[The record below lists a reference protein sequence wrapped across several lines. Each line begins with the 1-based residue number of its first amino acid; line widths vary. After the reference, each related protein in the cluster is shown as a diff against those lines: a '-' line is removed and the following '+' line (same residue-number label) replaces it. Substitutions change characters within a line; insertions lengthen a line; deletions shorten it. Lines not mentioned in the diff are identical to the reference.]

1 MDTPSDSDNAGSAE
15 NLAEFP
21 FLLQSSNH
29 GTGTICCHN
38 KAKGC
43 EWIGEAK
50 DLENHLEKIDGCQ
63 YANVRCPDCNT
74 EHVKSKC
81 PLQIIDCQFCF
92 TTGMRQFIE
101 GPEHKVDCFGPCPNK
116 CGIERISFEDIDE
129 HTKICPTAI
138 VQCDYHAMGCECSMV
153 RRDMEAHSKENVH
166 DHLLLTRKFLDEFTQ
181 EYVNFLDRHDET
193 KKAVRD
199 LERKVQQ
206 ITLKNVMAEKRINQ
220 LEKEL
225 QSLKQLQ
232 KEGGLLQSHDGSWIP
247 VSWDGDDNVQA
258 VTAGDNDVNS
268 IPVLPVYVK
277 MSGFDKH
284 RRNNRARWFSDPFF
298 SHKGGYKMCLQVKAS
313 GLGSSVRGVY
323 VSVLLHLMKGPHDD
337 ELPWPITNTFHI
349 NLLNQISN
357 TNHWVRS
364 ACFDTA
370 FYEPISARV
379 TGNYEMSYYGRG
391 CFDYIAIKKIS
402 KIKPTCQYV
411 KDDSIIFVIEQSPL
425 ELDS

>member
-15 NLAEFP
+15 NLTKFS
-21 FLLQSSNH
+21 FLLQSPNH

-74 EHVKSKC
+74 EHIKSKC

-116 CGIERISFEDIDE
+116 CGIERISCEDIDE

-153 RRDMEAHSKENVH
+153 RRDMEAHSKENVTE
-166 DHLLLTRKFLDEFTQ
+166 HLLLTRNFLDKITQ
-181 EYVNFLDRHDET
+181 EYQDFKEQHRYFVLTTDIT
-193 KKAVRD
+193 IRD
-199 LERKVQQ
+199 LGRKIQL
-206 ITLKNVMAEKRINQ
+206 IALKNVQAEERINE
-220 LEKEL
+220 LEK
-225 QSLKQLQ
+225 QLKAMKHVQ
-232 KEGGLLQSHDGSWIP
+232 KEGVLQSHDVHSWLSI
-247 VSWDGDDNVQA
+247 SWDGPNNVQA
-258 VTAGDNDVNS
+258 VTAGDNDS

-284 RRNNRARWFSDPFF
+284 RRNRARWFSDPFF
-298 SHKGGYKMCLQVKAS
+298 SHEGGYKLRLQVKAS
-313 GLGSSVRGVY
+313 GLGS
-323 VSVLLHLMKGPHDD
+323 
-337 ELPWPITNTFHI
+337 
-349 NLLNQISN
+349 
-357 TNHWVRS
+357 
-364 ACFDTA
+364 TA
-370 FYEPISARV
+370 
-379 TGNYEMSYYGRG
+379 
-391 CFDYIAIKKIS
+391 
-402 KIKPTCQYV
+402 
-411 KDDSIIFVIEQSPL
+411 
-425 ELDS
+425 